1 MVNLGE
7 TESALKAEQN
17 QNAANLLKNECE
29 KNRYFALQDVRDSVE
44 HLRASLNALRLHIG
58 DKEKE
63 NLLSQHIEVFAKTI
77 GKFPRDCPENEL
89 SHSDKKRG
97 RQTIE
102 EMKSLLKHAI
112 KLKKLLK
119 KGGKYR
125 EGKFSPGKFVFDNA
139 NSIGTTNVKKIT
151 KKSSIPEEF
160 YGF

>member
-17 QNAANLLKNECE
+17 QNAANLLKNECK
-29 KNRYFALQDVRDSVE
+29 KNRYFALQDIRESAED
-44 HLRASLNALRLHIG
+44 LQTSLNTLRLHIG

-63 NLLSQHIEVFAKTI
+63 NLLSQHIAVFAKTI
-77 GKFPRDCPENEL
+77 DKFPRDCPENI
-89 SHSDKKRG
+89 SHRDKKRG

-102 EMKSLLKHAI
+102 EMKSLLKHA
-112 KLKKLLK
+112 KELKKLLK

-125 EGKFSPGKFVFDNA
+125 EGKFSSGKFVFDNA

-151 KKSSIPEEF
+151 KNHQFEEF

>member
-7 TESALKAEQN
+7 TESALKVEQN

-29 KNRYFALQDVRDSVE
+29 KKRYFALQDVRDSVE

-63 NLLSQHIEVFAKTI
+63 NLLSQHIAVFAKTI
-77 GKFPRDCPENEL
+77 GKFPRDCSENKL

-102 EMKSLLKHAI
+102 EMKSLLKHAK
-112 KLKKLLK
+112 KLKKLLE
-119 KGGKYR
+119 KGRKYQD
-125 EGKFSPGKFVFDNA
+125 GKFSSGKYVFDNNA
-139 NSIGTTNVKKIT
+139 NSNSTTNVKTIT
-151 KKSSIPEEF
+151 KNHQFEEF